1 MEEALPTRRILPFP
15 MAIAWAKGTEE
26 SLVYM
31 KASVTTK
38 SATVRSDDDDDDFRE
53 KTAIEY
59 QVRNLKKKK
68 KKIGK

>member
-15 MAIAWAKGTEE
+15 IAIAWAKGTEE

-38 SATVRSDDDDDDFRE
+38 SATVRSDDDGFRE
-53 KTAIEY
+53 KPAIEY
-59 QVRNLKKKK
+59 KLE
-68 KKIGK
+68 I

>member
-15 MAIAWAKGTEE
+15 IAIAWAKGTEE

-38 SATVRSDDDDDDFRE
+38 SATVRSDDDDFRE
-53 KTAIEY
+53 KPAIEY
-59 QVRNLKKKK
+59 KLE
-68 KKIGK
+68 I